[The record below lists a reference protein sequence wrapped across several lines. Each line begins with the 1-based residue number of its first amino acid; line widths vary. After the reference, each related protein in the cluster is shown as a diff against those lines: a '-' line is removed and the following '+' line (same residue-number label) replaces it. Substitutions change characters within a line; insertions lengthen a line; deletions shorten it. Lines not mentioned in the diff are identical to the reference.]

1 MFATSFG
8 LLAHL
13 VFSTFFALR
22 VLYRKL
28 EVNSTLAW
36 IIIIYSVPFGGALVY
51 ILFGD
56 HRLGRKR
63 MKNGERIR
71 EIYQKAYGITKPDWQ
86 TSFELNAPFDSFS
99 KSLKAQTGFPVL
111 SSGAYEIITETNE
124 ILTRMHADIEATTE
138 TCFLEFYIIEP
149 EGRVKDILEALDRAA
164 QRGVTCKILADSF
177 GSRAFFNSHW
187 PARLRRSGV
196 EITSSLPVSLLK
208 SFSKRSDL
216 RNHRKILICDQ
227 LYAYIGS
234 YNLVDP
240 KHFKAGHG
248 VGEWVDVMM
257 RVTGSIVDAATCVF
271 NADYLFDS
279 VGLSV
284 SGSDIRSLPLDTSTR
299 EPSSPVANSLMQLL
313 PSGPE
318 MRHSTIYEFMV
329 AVIFNARESV
339 RIITPYFIPDQAITI
354 ALTSAAKRGVDVQI
368 IVPEKLDTILG
379 RFASESSFE
388 ELLKAGVKLYKYSGA
403 LLHTKL
409 IIIDEDVALFGTM
422 NVDMRSFYLNL
433 ELTLVIYDL
442 GAIQEFSAIAEHYKS
457 LCVPLELEEWKN
469 RSAANRFLENTI
481 RLASPLL

>member
-13 VFSTFFALR
+13 AIATFFTLR

-36 IIIIYSVPFGGALVY
+36 IIILYAVPFGGVFIY
-51 ILFGD
+51 FLFGD

-71 EIYQKAYGITKPDWQ
+71 EIYQKAYGITKQDWQ
-86 TSFELNAPFDSFS
+86 TSFELNPPFDAFS
-99 KSLKAQTGFPVL
+99 KSLKSDTGFPVL
-111 SSGAYEIITETNE
+111 SSGAYEIITETDE
-124 ILTRMHADIEATTE
+124 ILARMQADIEATTD
-138 TCFLEFYIIEP
+138 TCFMEFYIIEP
-149 EGRVKDILEALDRAA
+149 DGRVEDILDAVDKAS
-164 QRGVTCKILADSF
+164 QRGVECKILADSF
-177 GSRAFFNSHW
+177 GSRAFFTSHW
-187 PARLRRSGV
+187 PERLRRSGV
-196 EITSSLPVSLLK
+196 EITKSLPVSVIK

-227 LYAYIGS
+227 LSAYIGS

-248 VGEWVDVMM
+248 VGQWVDVMM

-271 NADYLFDS
+271 NTDYLFDS

-284 SGSDIRSLPLDTSTR
+284 SGSDIRSLPLDTA
-299 EPSSPVANSLMQLL
+299 EQAPSSPVANSLMQLL

-329 AVIFNARESV
+329 AVIFNARKSV
-339 RIITPYFIPDQAITI
+339 RVVTPYFIPDQAIAI

-379 RFASESSFE
+379 RYASESSFE
-388 ELLKAGVKLYKYSGA
+388 ELLEAGVKLYKYSGA

-457 LCVPLELEEWKN
+457 LCVPLKLADWKK
-469 RSAANRFLENTI
+469 RSAVNRFLENTI